1 MRDCSRRISRR
12 MPLPGG
18 KADER
23 DQRIDDD
30 HAISV
35 HGEIKGDGRHE
46 QEDGEKR
53 KQPGESSAAAGKA
66 DGQRQPR
73 HQEQQDD
80 HRGIRILHRQ
90 RHEIII
96 CRQQSSAGRMCL
108 ARFMR
113 SSFLAHEQLL
123 SSVLPDH
130 DIPSFFIKSQC
141 RRIVIQYG
149 SGSDAETLFRL
160 IQQG

>member
-1 MRDCSRRISRR
+1 MHLLSFHIIVWLKKKANKLLFRDAGLFPADQQAHASSC
-12 MPLPGG
+12 G

-90 RHEIII
+90 RHEIIVR
-96 CRQQSSAGRMCL
+96 RQQEQRGQDVFSSLHAI
-108 ARFMR
+108 
-113 SSFLAHEQLL
+113 FLPCA
-123 SSVLPDH
+123 
-130 DIPSFFIKSQC
+130 
-141 RRIVIQYG
+141 
-149 SGSDAETLFRL
+149 
-160 IQQG
+160 